1 MAGENLPIKIGTW
14 GGNGGEQ
21 FDITQPPVRLE
32 SMTIRAGRII
42 DSFGFTY
49 VDQEGKKHTV
59 GPYGGYGGKPTTI
72 EFAPTEYV
80 KKFAGST
87 GNGVVA
93 TLVLETNLKTY
104 EIYDKDETI
113 TYIPGTNIPIGTSQ
127 TTRTVPP
134 FNIPLSEGNVPF
146 SVPVPDNASIVGFY
160 GRAGGSLDAIGVYVK
175 STNLKS
181 YGDLPLLRRAMVFRG
196 DVVKNG
202 ATTSPRFRTRTFHGL
217 SFYLFASVIQ
227 TLPPPSPLSLR
238 SLLPRRRLRLLS
250 LRSPPASAAS
260 PRFLRHHL
268 LLIRLL
274 HHHRCGPEPQPLQPQ
289 HQLAP
294 MATRA
299 ALPPQL
305 PLPAPAAAIASSAQS
320 SASATGGCGSADAE
334 TSESAGDHGEGAALQ
349 QLFSRPV
356 LGLITKHFSVLYDIE
371 ERNTL
376 LSSGAVRLRASHD
389 AKSTDFL
396 LSYVVMYLSLI
407 YQLQQGEIPV
417 ITRLGGPLYKLE
429 LSSLVPYSGPTVP
442 VKIGAWGG
450 DSGKTFNV
458 TDPPKRHE
466 SVTIC
471 AGDIVDSFGYSYVD
485 QAGKKHTV
493 GPCGGTGGRLATI
506 QFAQTEYVKKF
517 SGTIGSRGQW
527 VVASLEIETNLQTY
541 GPYGKETHNHFSI
554 PIPENAGVVG
564 FFGRAEGNLNA
575 IGVYISNSKFIFAD
589 ATQENSTNHA
599 TTSPQPLII
608 TKEAGPIK
616 IGTWGGDGGE
626 DFDVT
631 EAPKRLESVTI
642 RAGYVVDAIGFSYI
656 DQLGKKHTVGP
667 CGGNGGNDTTS
678 QLAPSE
684 YVKNFYGTIGDFE
697 GNWVVASLTI
707 ETNIETYGTY
717 GTDQSTHFSIPL
729 PKDASI
735 VGFFGRAGALL
746 DAIGVYVSGFIP
758 N

>member
-1 MAGENLPIKIGTW
+1 MAGEIEFVLFTFP
-14 GGNGGEQ
+14 
-21 FDITQPPVRLE
+21 LE
-32 SMTIRAGRII
+32 
-42 DSFGFTY
+42 
-49 VDQEGKKHTV
+49 
-59 GPYGGYGGKPTTI
+59 I

-160 GRAGGSLDAIGVYVK
+160 GRAGGSLDAIG
-175 STNLKS
+175 
-181 YGDLPLLRRAMVFRG
+181 
-196 DVVKNG
+196 
-202 ATTSPRFRTRTFHGL
+202 
-217 SFYLFASVIQ
+217 
-227 TLPPPSPLSLR
+227 
-238 SLLPRRRLRLLS
+238 
-250 LRSPPASAAS
+250 
-260 PRFLRHHL
+260 
-268 LLIRLL
+268 
-274 HHHRCGPEPQPLQPQ
+274 
-289 HQLAP
+289 
-294 MATRA
+294 
-299 ALPPQL
+299 
-305 PLPAPAAAIASSAQS
+305 
-320 SASATGGCGSADAE
+320 
-334 TSESAGDHGEGAALQ
+334 
-349 QLFSRPV
+349 
-356 LGLITKHFSVLYDIE
+356 
-371 ERNTL
+371 
-376 LSSGAVRLRASHD
+376 
-389 AKSTDFL
+389 
-396 LSYVVMYLSLI
+396 
-407 YQLQQGEIPV
+407 
-417 ITRLGGPLYKLE
+417 
-429 LSSLVPYSGPTVP
+429 TVP

-746 DAIGVYVSGFIP
+746 DAIGVYPPSEHRSQAAEDMPHAGQDPQRGGGGQRAADHQPGNLQWLSELIDGEHQGRYLLDMIGNGSGGDRNELEHKDYCSDKVLPLPRASSISPFNPAKRMRVAARSAMKRALSICDLGADEIDRVLESLQGVSADLGEFIMLLQGYQQISRP
-758 N
+758 LPTNIFVDGQMFGRHVEKERIINFLLHTDDRSSKKLGVLPIVGAIGVGKTTLVQHACDDDRVRRHFSAIVFFNFSCTYAIATSGCTAAALRSKHVIGDADQLSWKSSC

>member
-1 MAGENLPIKIGTW
+1 MNLPIKIGTW

-32 SMTIRAGRII
+32 SITIRAGRII

-59 GPYGGYGGKPTTI
+59 GPYGGYGGKPTMI

-93 TLVLETNLKTY
+93 TLVIETNLKTY

-127 TTRTVPP
+127 TTRTGPP

-160 GRAGGSLDAIGVYVK
+160 GRAG
-175 STNLKS
+175 
-181 YGDLPLLRRAMVFRG
+181 
-196 DVVKNG
+196 VVLMLSDS
-202 ATTSPRFRTRTFHGL
+202 SP
-217 SFYLFASVIQ
+217 
-227 TLPPPSPLSLR
+227 TL
-238 SLLPRRRLRLLS
+238 
-250 LRSPPASAAS
+250 
-260 PRFLRHHL
+260 
-268 LLIRLL
+268 
-274 HHHRCGPEPQPLQPQ
+274 Q
-289 HQLAP
+289 
-294 MATRA
+294 
-299 ALPPQL
+299 
-305 PLPAPAAAIASSAQS
+305 
-320 SASATGGCGSADAE
+320 
-334 TSESAGDHGEGAALQ
+334 
-349 QLFSRPV
+349 
-356 LGLITKHFSVLYDIE
+356 
-371 ERNTL
+371 
-376 LSSGAVRLRASHD
+376 
-389 AKSTDFL
+389 
-396 LSYVVMYLSLI
+396 
-407 YQLQQGEIPV
+407 
-417 ITRLGGPLYKLE
+417 
-429 LSSLVPYSGPTVP
+429 TVP
-442 VKIGAWGG
+442 IKIGTWGG

-458 TDPPKRHE
+458 TEPPKRLE
-466 SVTIC
+466 SVTIR

-517 SGTIGSRGQW
+517 SGTIGGQW

-541 GPYGKETHNHFSI
+541 GPYGKETNNHFSI

-575 IGVYISNSKFIFAD
+575 IGVYISNSKFTD

-626 DFDVT
+626 EFDVR

-656 DQLGKKHTVGP
+656 DQLGEKHTVGP
-667 CGGNGGNDTTS
+667 CGGNGGNDTTI

-707 ETNIETYGTY
+707 EANIETY

-746 DAIGVYVSGFIP
+746 DALGVYVSGSIP